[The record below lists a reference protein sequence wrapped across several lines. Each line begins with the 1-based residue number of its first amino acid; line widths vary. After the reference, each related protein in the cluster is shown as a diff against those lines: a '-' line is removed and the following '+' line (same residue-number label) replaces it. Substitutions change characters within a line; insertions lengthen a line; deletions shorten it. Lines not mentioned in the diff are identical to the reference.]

1 MFSVRAAHRQWV
13 ALLVVAALFAISFG
27 TAQYASAS
35 DGTLVLAALKVL
47 DEEYVDPI
55 QPIPLLNAGLAMLR
69 KATNQSSAMLPDIPA
84 GTSRADA
91 EIAFTSEFERVAQM
105 NPATETELAYEVT
118 AGMLAS
124 LRDSHTAF
132 LDPKQY
138 LESRQQILGHPG
150 FTGIGVVITARK
162 DAAGDAWIFVEDVFQ
177 GSPAETAGVRR
188 FDRIIQVDGRSLK
201 NVTSLEASQYIRG
214 PAGSIAA
221 LVILRG
227 DRTVPIDVVRAP
239 IREHPVEAKF
249 LQPGVAYVKLT
260 GFSRGAGAQLR
271 MTLQELSVQ
280 EPIRSIVLDLRGN
293 PGGLIHEA
301 VAIGSLF
308 LPSHTVLSKI
318 TERGQAPSLLQTAGT
333 PLFPQTPLVVLIDGS
348 SASASEILT
357 GAFKDHHR
365 ATIVGEKTAGAL
377 GGSVTVPL
385 PDRTGMSVTVERIMT
400 PEGAQVEGVGIAPD
414 VNVSLTVS
422 DMVRGE
428 DTQLQAAL
436 RVLAARVRPPAT
448 RAA

>member
-1 MFSVRAAHRQWV
+1 MFPVRAAHRRWV
-13 ALLVVAALFAISFG
+13 VLLVAAALFAVPFG
-27 TAQYASAS
+27 TVQHATAS

-47 DEEYVDPI
+47 DEEYVDPV
-55 QPIPLLNAGLAMLR
+55 QPVMLLNAAIATLR
-69 KATNQSSAMLPDIPA
+69 KATNQSSAVLPDIPA
-84 GTSRADA
+84 GTARADA
-91 EIAFTSEFERVAQM
+91 EITFTSEFERAAQLT
-105 NPATETELAYEVT
+105 PAGETQLAYEAT

-138 LESRQQILGHPG
+138 LESRQQILGRPG

-162 DAAGDAWIFVEDVFQ
+162 DAAGDAWIFVEDVFP
-177 GSPAETAGVRR
+177 GSPAESAGVKR
-188 FDRIIQVDGRSLK
+188 FDRIVQVDGKSLK
-201 NVTSLEASQYIRG
+201 NVTSLEASQFIRG
-214 PAGSIAA
+214 PAGSTAV
-221 LVILRG
+221 LTVLRG
-227 DRTVPIDVVRAP
+227 DRTVTIDVVRAP
-239 IREHPVEAKF
+239 IREHPVEARF
-249 LQPGVAYVKLT
+249 IQPGVAYVKLV

-271 MTLQELSVQ
+271 MALQGLEVQ
-280 EPIRSIVLDLRGN
+280 ESIRSIVLDLRGN

-308 LPSHTVLSKI
+308 LPPRTILSKI
-318 TERGQAPSLLQTAGT
+318 TERGLSPSVLQTAGT
-333 PLFPQTPLVVLIDGS
+333 PLFPQTPVVVLIDGS

-365 ATIVGEKTAGAL
+365 ATIVGEKSAGAL

-400 PEGAQVEGVGIAPD
+400 PQGALVEGVGISPD

-436 RVLAARVRPPAT
+436 RVLAALDSHPAS

>member
-1 MFSVRAAHRQWV
+1 MFPVRAAHRRWV
-13 ALLVVAALFAISFG
+13 VLLVAAALVAVPLGTVQHAI
-27 TAQYASAS
+27 AS

-47 DEEYVDPI
+47 DEEYVDPV
-55 QPIPLLNAGLAMLR
+55 QPVPLLNAAIATLR
-69 KATNQSSAMLPDIPA
+69 KATNQSSAALPDIPA
-84 GTSRADA
+84 GTARADA
-91 EIAFTSEFERVAQM
+91 EISFTSEFERAAEL
-105 NPATETELAYEVT
+105 NSTSETQLAYEAT

-138 LESRQQILGHPG
+138 LESRQQILGRPG

-162 DAAGDAWIFVEDVFQ
+162 DAAGDAWIFVEDVFP
-177 GSPAETAGVRR
+177 GSPAESAGVKR
-188 FDRIIQVDGRSLK
+188 FDRIVQVDGKSLK
-201 NVTSLEASQYIRG
+201 NVTSLEASQFIRG
-214 PAGSIAA
+214 PAGSTAA
-221 LVILRG
+221 LQILRG
-227 DRTVPIDVVRAP
+227 DRTLMIDVVRAP
-239 IREHPVEAKF
+239 IREHPVEARF
-249 LQPGVAYVKLT
+249 IQPGVAYVKLV
-260 GFSRGAGAQLR
+260 GFPRGAGAQLR
-271 MTLQELSVQ
+271 MSLQELEVRES
-280 EPIRSIVLDLRGN
+280 IRSIVLDLRGN

-308 LPSHTVLSKI
+308 LPPRTVLSKI
-318 TERGQAPSLLQTAGT
+318 TERGQSPSVLQTAGT
-333 PLFPQTPLVVLIDGS
+333 PLFPQTPVVVLIDGS

-365 ATIVGEKTAGAL
+365 ATIVGEKSAGAL

-400 PEGAQVEGVGIAPD
+400 PQGALVEGVGISPD

-436 RVLAARVRPPAT
+436 RVLAALNSHPAS

>member
-1 MFSVRAAHRQWV
+1 MFPVRAAHRRWV
-13 ALLVVAALFAISFG
+13 VLLVAAALVAVPLGTVQHAI
-27 TAQYASAS
+27 AS

-47 DEEYVDPI
+47 DEEYVDPV
-55 QPIPLLNAGLAMLR
+55 QPVPLLNAAIATLR
-69 KATNQSSAMLPDIPA
+69 KATNQSSAALPDIPA
-84 GTSRADA
+84 GTARADA
-91 EIAFTSEFERVAQM
+91 EISFTSEFERAAEL
-105 NPATETELAYEVT
+105 NSTSETQLAYEAT

-138 LESRQQILGHPG
+138 LESRQQILGRPG

-162 DAAGDAWIFVEDVFQ
+162 DAAGDAWIFVEDVFS
-177 GSPAETAGVRR
+177 GSPAEAAGVKR
-188 FDRIIQVDGRSLK
+188 FDRIVQVDGKSLK
-201 NVTSLEASQYIRG
+201 NVTSLEASQFIRG
-214 PAGSIAA
+214 PAGSTAV
-221 LVILRG
+221 LTVLRG
-227 DRTVPIDVVRAP
+227 DRTVTIDVVRAP
-239 IREHPVEAKF
+239 IREHPVEARF
-249 LQPGVAYVKLT
+249 IQPGVAYVKLA

-271 MTLQELSVQ
+271 VALQGLEVQ
-280 EPIRSIVLDLRGN
+280 ESIRSIVLDLRGN

-308 LPSHTVLSKI
+308 LPPRTVLSKI
-318 TERGQAPSLLQTAGT
+318 TERGQSPSVLQTAGT
-333 PLFPQTPLVVLIDGS
+333 PLFPQTPVVVLIDGS

-365 ATIVGEKTAGAL
+365 ATIVGEKSAGAL

-400 PEGAQVEGVGIAPD
+400 PQGAQVEGVGIAPD

-436 RVLAARVRPPAT
+436 RVLAALRMRLT
-448 RAA
+448 SRAA